1 MKARRTRMNRVLI
14 TWGVM
19 FLLTTI
25 LVGNPTEFRWAYWIY
40 GLIWGGATSLLHIV
54 FRGFFEEEIDN

>member
-1 MKARRTRMNRVLI
+1 MNRVLI